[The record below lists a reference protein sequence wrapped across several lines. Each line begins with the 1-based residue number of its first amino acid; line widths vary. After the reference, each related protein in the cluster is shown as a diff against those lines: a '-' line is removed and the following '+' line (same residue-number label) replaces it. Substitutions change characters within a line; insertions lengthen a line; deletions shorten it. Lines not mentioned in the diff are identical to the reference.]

1 MIAIDFSMNSAG
13 VVIGNTDK
21 PEELKMLCFRQR
33 KRDESLSKNI
43 KIADYPIDPKSNEER
58 YFEVAFEIM
67 EFIHKNAISSDKEVY
82 IEDYSFGSTGSVFN
96 IAESTAT
103 LKHLLWMSNYNI
115 NKISPKSIKKYA
127 TGSGN
132 ATKTDM
138 YNTFIDKTG
147 FDFNKV
153 LIGPKKDIEKGDEKI
168 PSPVSDLIDAYFLL
182 QYGLQEQANLH
193 E

>member
-43 KIADYPIDPKSNEER
+43 KIVDYPIDPKNNEER
-58 YFEVAFEIM
+58 YFEIANSIM
-67 EFIHKNAISSDKEVY
+67 GFIDKNNINNREVY

-96 IAESTAT
+96 IAEATAT
-103 LKHLLWMSNYNI
+103 LKHILWMSGFNI
-115 NKISPKSIKKYA
+115 TKISPKSIKKYA

-182 QYGLQEQANLH
+182 QYGLHEQANLH
-193 E
+193 V